1 MYATTTATRDF
12 ALKAASAAER
22 AMERQTCCKSQFKF
36 KCFSCGEFINRGD
49 NITKCTA
56 PCWDGMRLRFRGAD
70 ARNGLTMEETAFYLA
85 ETGTRTWVH
94 VGCNPCYWDSL
105 PEDSNEYSPPAL
117 RSVYTDWGAKL
128 SYEFDEWYSH
138 TGIYDEELFL
148 KRHGYP
154 QEKWMKDRIIHSVT
168 RFQAIWRGYLYK
180 KAFPLALEQKRAED
194 ANIWRGFL
202 EWCGSLPHST
212 FRSFPRYCEVTGA
225 SAKVQAYG
233 RKKYRECVLY
243 PTIKK
248 SSQSEPPLSWRQTHN
263 HCDRIMANMKRW
275 NETLTSE
282 AHLGIKKGDHF
293 EFIFDIGK
301 SHETIYSGVVT
312 NVGRLGGYEGVVSV
326 RFHYDDEVRHYQ
338 NRRFFWLEN
347 QCKEFKKRKGL
358 DGRIMGKLKTVRNA
372 IIPDT
377 EQVNT
382 EDWRYHYPDGNP
394 VE

>member
-1 MYATTTATRDF
+1 MYTTTNATREQ
-12 ALKAASAAER
+12 ALVAAAAAER
-22 AMERQTCCKSQFKF
+22 VMERHVCCKSQFKF

-70 ARNGLTMEETAFYLA
+70 ARNGLTMDETSFYLA

-94 VGCNPCYWDSL
+94 IGCNPCYWDSL

-117 RSVYTDWGAKL
+117 RPIHTDWGAKVY
-128 SYEFDEWYSH
+128 SEW
-138 TGIYDEELFL
+138 EELTKKNEL
-148 KRHGYP
+148 WELAGVRYYCRTKGYP
-154 QEKWMKDRIIHSVT
+154 KEKWMRDRIIQNVT

-180 KAFPLALEQKRAED
+180 KAYPLALAQRRRE
-194 ANIWRGFL
+194 FL
-202 EWCGSLPHST
+202 KWCGSLPADQ
-212 FRSFPRYCEVTGA
+212 FRSFPLFC
-225 SAKVQAYG
+225 Q
-233 RKKYRECVLY
+233 L
-243 PTIKK
+243 
-248 SSQSEPPLSWRQTHN
+248 RQTLN
-263 HCDRIMANMKRW
+263 YGPLP
-275 NETLTSE
+275 ETLNEKDEGEKKALTSY
-282 AHLGIKKGDHF
+282 AHKEVKKGYQF

-301 SHETIYSGVVT
+301 STETIYSGVVT
-312 NVGRLGGYEGVVSV
+312 NVGRLGGEEGVVSV

-347 QCKEFKKRKGL
+347 QCKEFKKRKGI
-358 DGRIMGKLKTVRNA
+358 DGRIMEKLKTVRTRRYSQNS
-372 IIPDT
+372 